1 MNKLNALEIENI
13 LDALIPL
20 IAEPKHEGFFRFV
33 IGEKLE
39 SCTSSEAVIFMNKL
53 IGKNR
58 RR

>member
-13 LDALIPL
+13 LDSLIPL
-20 IAEPKHEGFFRFV
+20 IAEPKDEGFFRFV

-39 SCTSSEAVIFMNKL
+39 SCTSSAAVIFMNKL

>member
-13 LDALIPL
+13 LDNLIPL
-20 IAEPKHEGFFRFV
+20 ITEQKDSEFFRFV

-39 SCTSSEAVIFMNKL
+39 SCTSSEAVIFINKL